1 MTPAYTQL
9 RTPRGATPDRPADR
23 KDIVAMHH
31 RSIPWLCLLA
41 LLAVSAGNLYAQTPA
56 PAATDHR
63 VFVPLILKLG
73 STPSGGGATHT
84 GEATYYEA
92 DGGGNCSFDPT
103 PQDLMVGAMN
113 HTDYADSAICGAYVE
128 LTGPNGTITIRIVD
142 QCPECPAGNIDLS
155 SSAFEKIAELNK
167 GRVPITWRIVSPDI
181 SGPIR
186 YQFKEG
192 SSQWWTAVQIRNHR
206 NPIAKFEYLDRNG
219 QFKAV
224 PRENYNYFVESV
236 GMGPGPYT
244 FRVTDS
250 HGNVLSDSGI
260 VLKVNGEVAGS
271 AQFPK
276 VP

>member
-1 MTPAYTQL
+1 MRYRL
-9 RTPRGATPDRPADR
+9 
-23 KDIVAMHH
+23 I
-31 RSIPWLCLLA
+31 SWLCLLT
-41 LLAVSAGNLYAQTPA
+41 LLAVSAVSLYAQGPTPA
-56 PAATDHR
+56 ANSTI
-63 VFVPLILKLG
+63 FVPLIMKLG
-73 STPSGGGATHT
+73 GSSSGGGATHT
-84 GEATYYEA
+84 GEATYYSEA

-113 HTDYADSAICGAYVE
+113 HTDYANSAICGAYVE

-142 QCPECPAGNIDLS
+142 QCPECPAGDIDLS
-155 SSAFEKIAELNK
+155 PSAFAKIAELVK
-167 GRVPITWRIVSPDI
+167 GRVLISWRIVSPDI

-206 NPIAKFEYLDRNG
+206 NPIAKFEYLDKNG

-224 PRENYNYFVESV
+224 AREDYNYFVESS

-250 HGNVLSDSGI
+250 YGNVLTDSGI
-260 VLKVNGEVAGS
+260 TLKVASEVAGG
-271 AQFPK
+271 AQFSRMQ
-276 VP
+276 

>member
-1 MTPAYTQL
+1 
-9 RTPRGATPDRPADR
+9 
-23 KDIVAMHH
+23 MHH
-31 RSIPWLCLLA
+31 RSIGWLCLLA
-41 LLAVSAGNLYAQTPA
+41 LLAVSAGSLYAQA
-56 PAATDHR
+56 PAATDHAI
-63 VFVPLILKLG
+63 FVPLILKLG
-73 STPSGGGATHT
+73 STSSGGGATHT
-84 GEATYYEA
+84 GEATYYAEA

-113 HTDYADSAICGAYVE
+113 HTDYANSAICGAYVE
-128 LTGPNGTITIRIVD
+128 LTGPNGMITIRIVD

-155 SSAFEKIAELNK
+155 PSAFAKIAELVK
-167 GRVPITWRIVSPDI
+167 GRVPISWRIVSPDI

-206 NPIAKFEYLDRNG
+206 NPIAKFEYLDKNG

-224 PRENYNYFVESV
+224 PREDYNYFVQSEPS
-236 GMGPGPYT
+236 GMGEGPYT

-250 HGNVLSDSGI
+250 YGNVLADSGI
-260 VLKVNGEVAGS
+260 ALKVAGEVAGS

-276 VP
+276 MP

>member
-1 MTPAYTQL
+1 MRFRL
-9 RTPRGATPDRPADR
+9 
-23 KDIVAMHH
+23 ISWM
-31 RSIPWLCLLA
+31 CLLA
-41 LLAVSAGNLYAQTPA
+41 LLAAGIGSLYAQG
-56 PAATDHR
+56 PAANSN

-73 STPSGGGATHT
+73 GASSGGTIHT
-84 GEATYYEA
+84 GEATYYNEA

-113 HTDYADSAICGAYVE
+113 HTDYADSALCGAYVE

-142 QCPECPAGNIDLS
+142 QCPECPAGDIDLS
-155 SSAFEKIAELNK
+155 PLAFSKIAALSR
-167 GRVPITWRIVSPDI
+167 GRVPISWKIVSPDI

-206 NPIAKFEYLDRNG
+206 NPIAKFEYLKNG
-219 QFKAV
+219 QFMAV
-224 PRENYNYFVESV
+224 PREDYNYFVESG

-250 HGNVLSDSGI
+250 YGNVLIDSG
-260 VLKVNGEVAGS
+260 VALLVDGEVAGA
-271 AQFPK
+271 AQFPRA
-276 VP
+276 P

>member
-1 MTPAYTQL
+1 VLPAYTQL
-9 RTPRGATPDRPADR
+9 RTPRGATLDRPANR

-31 RSIPWLCLLA
+31 RRISWVCLLT
-41 LLAVSAGNLYAQTPA
+41 LLAISAGSLYAQGPL
-56 PAATDHR
+56 PAANST
-63 VFVPLILKLG
+63 VFVPLIIKLG
-73 STPSGGGATHT
+73 GASSGGATHT
-84 GEATYYEA
+84 GEATYYDEA

-128 LTGPNGTITIRIVD
+128 LTGPNGMITVRIVD

-155 SSAFEKIAELNK
+155 PSAFAKIAELNK

-181 SGPIR
+181 SGSIR

-206 NPIAKFEYLDRNG
+206 NPIAKFEYLDTNG

-224 PRENYNYFVESV
+224 PREDYNYFVESG

-250 HGNVLSDSGI
+250 YGNVLTDSGI

-276 VP
+276 IP